1 LVAIY
6 GAADVALIT
15 PLKDG
20 MNLVAKE
27 YCAVQTES
35 NGALILSEFAGAAP
49 ELRTGAILIN
59 PYDEAGVATALKQA
73 LEMKPSDSRRRMMRL
88 REQIRQADIHTWR
101 DKIFAAVERTAAA
114 EG

>member
-1 LVAIY
+1 
-6 GAADVALIT
+6 
-15 PLKDG
+15 
-20 MNLVAKE
+20 
-27 YCAVQTES
+27 
-35 NGALILSEFAGAAP
+35 
-49 ELRTGAILIN
+49 
-59 PYDEAGVATALKQA
+59 LKQA